1 MFEIIVPQRYYD
13 LNIVERREY
22 LNSKTEY
29 CNFYDWLKKIVE
41 EAIEDVEYKEMHY
54 LDDSI
59 KNLNIKLHKNYNKKN
74 ELKNILNLNSIEF
87 KNKDVFSE
95 FLSDTK
101 FEHEFM
107 SKYNNNKD
115 YEYYNRFISWA
126 DSTQDY
132 VEEAVETLAKSKIEQ
147 INIVFKFESNLNLI
161 DSYDEY
167 RIDFEGEL
175 MNEL

>member
-13 LNIVERREY
+13 LNIVE
-22 LNSKTEY
+22 
-29 CNFYDWLKKIVE
+29 

-54 LDDSI
+54 FDDSI

-87 KNKDVFSE
+87 KNKDVFSK
-95 FLSDTK
+95 FLSDIK

-107 SKYNNNKD
+107 SKYNNKD

-132 VEEAVETLAKSKIEQ
+132 VEEAVKTLAKSEIEQ
-147 INIVFKFESNLNLI
+147 IDIVFKFESNLNLI

-167 RIDFEGEL
+167 RIDF
-175 MNEL
+175 